1 MTLRLAPLL
10 FIVSAMAQESRP
22 ALTVAEKEFEQSMSG
37 VTLNGHFTRQDGSG
51 LREEKYGIEKVTKVK
66 DGLWRFDA
74 RFQYGGHD
82 VKMPIEL
89 EVKWAGDTPVIT
101 LTDQPVAGL
110 GSFTV
115 RIVIYRGQY
124 AETWSGA
131 NGHGGQMFGA
141 IVKSVQ

>member
-1 MTLRLAPLL
+1 MTLRLAPVLL
-10 FIVSAMAQESRP
+10 SVSAMAQESRP
-22 ALTVAEKEFEQSMSG
+22 ALTVDEKEFEQSMSG

-89 EVKWAGDTPVIT
+89 GGKGAGKTPVIT
-101 LTDQPVAGL
+101 LTSQPDAGL
-110 GSFTV
+110 GQLSGT
-115 RIVIYRGQY
+115 IVSYSRPRGR
-124 AETWSGA
+124 
-131 NGHGGQMFGA
+131 N
-141 IVKSVQ
+141 

>member
-10 FIVSAMAQESRP
+10 LIVSAMAQESRP

-74 RFQYGGHD
+74 RFQYGGRALET
-82 VKMPIEL
+82 PIQ
-89 EVKWAGDTPVIT
+89 VGRKSAGATPLTT
-101 LTDQPVAGL
+101 LHHLP
-110 GSFTV
+110 S
-115 RIVIYRGQY
+115 
-124 AETWSGA
+124 SP
-131 NGHGGQMFGA
+131 
-141 IVKSVQ
+141 

>member
-10 FIVSAMAQESRP
+10 LIVSAMAQESRP
-22 ALTVAEKEFEQSMSG
+22 ALTAAEKEFEQSMSG

-82 VKMPIEL
+82 GEMPPEL
-89 EVKWAGDTPVIT
+89 GGNRGGGRPGTTP
-101 LTDQPVAGL
+101 TDPPG
-110 GSFTV
+110 
-115 RIVIYRGQY
+115 
-124 AETWSGA
+124 
-131 NGHGGQMFGA
+131 
-141 IVKSVQ
+141 